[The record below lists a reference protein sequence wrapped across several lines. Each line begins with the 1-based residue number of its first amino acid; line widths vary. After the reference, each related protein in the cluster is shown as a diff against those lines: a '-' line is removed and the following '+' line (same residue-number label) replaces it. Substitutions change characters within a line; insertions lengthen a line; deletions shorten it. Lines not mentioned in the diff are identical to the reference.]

1 MLPLLSVF
9 SGVLPMI
16 LYVCFIKRNKQGGFW
31 VIFLYCLI
39 SFLSDN
45 MFHYLE
51 HKLNVFYLYSA
62 FTICEF
68 SLISL
73 FVHLSLK
80 NIKFRLVVLIGAL
93 IFFPIATINIV
104 KGGDGT
110 FFDSLSA
117 SVESILLIIYS
128 ILFLYEQLTDQ
139 TVIYV
144 YYLKKFWIVLA
155 ILLYFSSTLF
165 LFIYAATL
173 TKQEYN
179 NYWPINNVFNILKNI
194 LFSVAFIMKKSDKA
208 HHSLDT
214 AYADMQ

>member
-16 LYVCFIKRNKQGGFW
+16 FFVCFFKRNRQGGFW
-31 VIFLYCLI
+31 VIFFYCLI

-45 MFHYLE
+45 IFHYLE
-51 HKLNVFYLYSA
+51 HRVNVFYLYSG

-68 SLISL
+68 VLLSL
-73 FVHLSLK
+73 FIYLSLK
-80 NIKFRLVVLIGAL
+80 TKTFRLFTLIGTL
-93 IFFPIATINIV
+93 VFFPIAIINILH
-104 KGGDGT
+104 GSDGS

-117 SVESILLIIYS
+117 SSESILLIIYS
-128 ILFLYEQLTDQ
+128 IFFLYEQLTDA

-155 ILLYFSSTLF
+155 ILLYFASTLF

-173 TKQEYN
+173 TKAEYN
-179 NYWPINNVFNILKNI
+179 NYWPINNIFNILKNI
-194 LFSVAFIMKKSDKA
+194 LFTVAFIMKKSNKA

-214 AYADMQ
+214 AYPDIQ

>member
-1 MLPLLSVF
+1 MLPLLSVY
-9 SGVLPMI
+9 SGVLPI
-16 LYVCFIKRNKQGGFW
+16 IFYVCFLKRNKQGGFW
-31 VIFLYCLI
+31 VIFFYCLI

-45 MFHYLE
+45 IFHYLE
-51 HKLNVFYLYSA
+51 YKVNVFYLSAA

-73 FVHLSLK
+73 FIYLSLK
-80 NIKFRLVVLIGAL
+80 NKKFKLVILIGAP
-93 IFFPIATINIV
+93 IFFSIAIINILN
-104 KGGDGT
+104 GGTGT
-110 FFDSLSA
+110 FFDSLAASA
-117 SVESILLIIYS
+117 ESILSIIYS
-128 ILFLYEQLTDQ
+128 IFFLYEQLTDQ
-139 TVIYV
+139 EVIYV

-155 ILLYFSSTLF
+155 VLLYFSSTLF
-165 LFIYAATL
+165 LFIYAETL

-179 NYWPINNVFNILKNI
+179 NYWSINNIFNILKNI